1 MTTHEFGIFFTR
13 TYGNGEAA
21 DDGAYGRMCLR
32 ASPVRAHRGNAADAE
47 LPLRGCQR
55 ASGWAYAAILIVP
68 ADGLRLSG
76 ELPYHAATF
85 RGCARSQLRTR
96 LLLPCFRERAG
107 NCVGQNWLGAAG
119 GHQNANI

>member
-1 MTTHEFGIFFTR
+1 MGQPP
-13 TYGNGEAA
+13 
-21 DDGAYGRMCLR
+21 GARGSAYP
-32 ASPVRAHRGNAADAE
+32 AVRATRGNAADAE

-55 ASGWAYAAILIVP
+55 VSGWAYAAILIVP

-96 LLLPCFRERAG
+96 LLFPCFSG
-107 NCVGQNWLGAAG
+107 NEQGIVLAKSG
-119 GHQNANI
+119 